1 MIKRLLIAALL
12 AAPMAQANTIEE
24 ACIDASNFAYKSY
37 MDAANGTPYGR
48 GLNSAKGDDYK
59 RLIVANAYSL
69 PQWRV
74 EDRQRSEASKFSSL
88 VYRDCVVRYSR

>member
-1 MIKRLLIAALL
+1 MIKPIIIAALL

-24 ACIDASNFAYKSY
+24 VCIDASSFSYKSY
-37 MDAANGTPYGR
+37 MDAANGAPYVI

-59 RLIVANAYSL
+59 KLIVANAYSL
-69 PQWRV
+69 TQWRT